1 MKCRFFYL
9 RPFQHRR
16 PSRFLSAVFSP
27 PRFAHKKNHRKG
39 GFFYGRIDWTR
50 TSDLF
55 VPNEAFYQAELQSES
70 RTYVYHIILF

>member
-16 PSRFLSAVFSP
+16 PSRLLPAVFSP

-55 VPNEAFYQAELQSES
+55 VPNEAFYQAELHS
-70 RTYVYHIILF
+70 VNLHIHITKFF

>member
-1 MKCRFFYL
+1 MKCRFFI
-9 RPFQHRR
+9 
-16 PSRFLSAVFSP
+16 SARFNTAGPHVSSP
-27 PRFAHKKNHRKG
+27 PFSVRPGLPIKKNHRKG

>member
-27 PRFAHKKNHRKG
+27 PRFAHKKKTTAKVA
-39 GFFYGRIDWTR
+39 FFMVGLTGLEPA
-50 TSDLF
+50 TS
-55 VPNEAFYQAELQSES
+55 SS
-70 RTYVYHIILF
+70 RTKRSTRLNYNPKVVHMFTT

>member
-16 PSRFLSAVFSP
+16 PSRLLPAVFSP

-39 GFFYGRIDWTR
+39 GFFYGRVDPLYIR
-50 TSDLF
+50 KRI
-55 VPNEAFYQAELQSES
+55 PPE
-70 RTYVYHIILF
+70 ILIKYL

>member
-9 RPFQHRR
+9 RPFKHRR

-39 GFFYGRIDWTR
+39 GFCMVGLTGLEPA
-50 TSDLF
+50 TS
-55 VPNEAFYQAELQSES
+55 SS
-70 RTYVYHIILF
+70 RTKRSTRLNYNPKVVHMFTT